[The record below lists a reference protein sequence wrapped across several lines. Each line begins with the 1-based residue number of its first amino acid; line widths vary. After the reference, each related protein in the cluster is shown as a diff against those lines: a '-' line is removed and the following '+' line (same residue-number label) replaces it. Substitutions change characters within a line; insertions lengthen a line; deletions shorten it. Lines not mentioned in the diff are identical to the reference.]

1 MTEYYT
7 VKRIDN
13 SRLVRPKAPD
23 RLRECV
29 RLVAM
34 GGLLALVALLYA
46 WQHFE
51 CIQMRSNLESL
62 KADRSQAIELN
73 QELKLEVASLRDP
86 GRIDQIAR
94 NQLGLT
100 APASSQVAP
109 DLEPADA
116 TPVMAQ
122 ARLVSTAAAQ

>member
-1 MTEYYT
+1 MTEFFT

-34 GGLLALVALLYA
+34 GGLLALVALFYA

-51 CIQMRSNLESL
+51 CIQMRSQLESL
-62 KADRSQAIELN
+62 KVDCAQALELN
-73 QELKLEVASLRDP
+73 QELKLEAASLRDP
-86 GRIDQIAR
+86 GRIDIIAR

-109 DLEPADA
+109 EQAPAGA
-116 TPVMAQ
+116 VVAQ
-122 ARLVSTAAAQ
+122 VSIPSSAASQ

>member
-1 MTEYYT
+1 MTEFYT

-13 SRLVRPKAPD
+13 SRLVRPEAPD

-51 CIQMRSNLESL
+51 CIQMRSQLESL
-62 KADRSQAIELN
+62 KSDRTQAVELN
-73 QELKLEVASLRDP
+73 QELTLEVASLRDP

-100 APASSQVAP
+100 APASSQIAP
-109 DLEPADA
+109 DQEPATDA
-116 TPVMAQ
+116 VLAQ
-122 ARLVSTAAAQ
+122 ARLVSATAAQ

>member
-1 MTEYYT
+1 
-7 VKRIDN
+7 
-13 SRLVRPKAPD
+13 
-23 RLRECV
+23 
-29 RLVAM
+29 
-34 GGLLALVALLYA
+34 
-46 WQHFE
+46 
-51 CIQMRSNLESL
+51 MRSNLESL

-100 APASSQVAP
+100 APVSSQVAP

>member
-1 MTEYYT
+1 MTEFYT

-51 CIQMRSNLESL
+51 CIQMRSQLESL
-62 KADRSQAIELN
+62 KSDRAQAVELN
-73 QELKLEVASLRDP
+73 QELKLEEASLRDP

-94 NQLGLT
+94 NELGLT

-109 DLEPADA
+109 DQEPATDA
-116 TPVMAQ
+116 VLAQ
-122 ARLVSTAAAQ
+122 ARLVSATAAQ